1 MEPATTP
8 GRASGRI
15 RVRKVWA
22 GVAPRSPLAS
32 SRERGIRSTAAWMG
46 RIMKG
51 SQT

>member
-8 GRASGRI
+8 GSASGSI

-22 GVAPRSPLAS
+22 GVAPRSLLAS
-32 SRERGIRSTAAWMG
+32 KRDRGIRSTAAWMG